1 MHKTKIAPISAIL
14 LLFLYSS
21 LYSSEKPWY
30 HTITTQHPSAYSL
43 AGTFTVLCAATF
55 FYYYHRNIPHAEY
68 VIEECRKSYKTIAQD
83 IRRYYD
89 FYHADA
95 QMSDWDLKT
104 IILEYHAKP
113 YPFMT
118 YYKSLIKDLYHLH
131 NHLVTLNK
139 KLQEIGHCKQKI
151 HNSKHSEQT
160 DYLKEMLFQLKIKG
174 KQLQI
179 KTIETITLIIILKNR
194 LKLFKEYND
203 DCLNWSQITQRI
215 KTISP

>member
-1 MHKTKIAPISAIL
+1 MHKTKIAAIRAIL
-14 LLFLYSS
+14 LLFFYSS
-21 LYSSEKPWY
+21 AYSSEKPWY
-30 HTITTQHPSAYSL
+30 QSISVPYYSDYSL
-43 AGTFTVLCAATF
+43 VSAFTILGITAF
-55 FYYYHRNIPHAEY
+55 FYYYHYKMPQAEY
-68 VIEECRKSYKTIAQD
+68 LIEECRKSYKTIAHDLQ
-83 IRRYYD
+83 RYYD

-104 IILEYHAKP
+104 LILEYHAKP

-118 YYKSLIKDLYHLH
+118 YYKLLIKDLYHLH

-139 KLQEIGHCKQKI
+139 KLQEIGYCKQKI

-160 DYLKEMLFQLKIKG
+160 DYIKEMLFQLKIKG

-179 KTIETITLIIILKNR
+179 KTIDTITLIIILKNR

-215 KTISP
+215 KTFSP